1 LTASESASANRW
13 PGLLGSAALL
23 LICVAVYA
31 PALPGDFV
39 WDDDT
44 HLLDNP
50 VLDEDGLYKVW
61 FTPPERINYWPVTF
75 TSYWVEYQLWGFDP
89 FGYHVV
95 NVLIHAL
102 NAILLWRV
110 LNLLR
115 LPYSWL
121 VALLF
126 AVHPV
131 NVESVAWIAQRK
143 SLLSMFFA
151 MLSLLFFLRYEAQR
165 RIGLYALAVAG
176 FGAAMLSKGSAAPLP
191 AVFLLCAW
199 WHRGGITRRDVL
211 TTAPFFAITALLSL
225 IEISAQ
231 DVVAGATVVRS
242 EDMITRL
249 ATSGWVWWFY
259 VWKAV
264 VPTGLCFVYPRWQV
278 DSAELLSW
286 LPFVGVAVMLAVP
299 FWRRE
304 TWGRHVLFGLVSFGL
319 MLSPVLGFF
328 DIYYMRYSYVADHY
342 QYMAL
347 PGMLALMICGLGTL
361 ATGSHRVSSRIV
373 TGIALAVALVF
384 AISSTELAAS
394 YRSAEG
400 LWRDTIA
407 KNPDAFLAQYNLAHL
422 LQLEGRLDEAEHHYR
437 EALRIDSDDSTTHS
451 NLGKLAQDRGQPRRA
466 IRLYRRALELDPANL
481 DAHNNMAVMLV
492 RLGDVEAALS
502 HLRSALEIEP
512 DSATVHY
519 NLAELSE
526 RSKRFEDALAHYQR
540 VKEIDPSIAPDK
552 VSAGIARS
560 RAALDPSQ

>member
-1 LTASESASANRW
+1 LVASETSSSNSWPRW
-13 PGLLGSAALL
+13 LGGAALL

-50 VLDEDGLYKVW
+50 VLEEDGLYKVW
-61 FTPPERINYWPVTF
+61 FTPPERINYWPATF
-75 TSYWVEYQLWGFDP
+75 TSYWIEYQLWGFDP

-143 SLLSMFFA
+143 SLLSMLFA
-151 MLSLLFFLRYEAQR
+151 MISLLFFLRHEAER
-165 RIGLYALAVAG
+165 RWELYVLAVVG
-176 FGAAMLSKGSAAPLP
+176 FCLAMLSKASAAPLP
-191 AVFLLCAW
+191 AVLLLCAW
-199 WHRGGITRRDVL
+199 WQRGAITRRDIMA
-211 TTAPFFAITALLSL
+211 TIPFFAITAVLSL

-231 DVVAGATVVRS
+231 DVVAGSTVVRE
-242 EDMITRL
+242 EDLVTRL
-249 ATSGWVWWFY
+249 VTSGWVWWFY
-259 VWKAV
+259 VSKAM
-264 VPTGLCFVYPRWQV
+264 VPMGICLVYPRWEI
-278 DSAELLSW
+278 DSAEFITW
-286 LPFVGVAVMLAVP
+286 LPLVLVGVTLAIP
-299 FWRRE
+299 FWQRRG
-304 TWGRHVLFGLVSFGL
+304 WGRHALFGLVYFGL

-347 PGMLALMICGLGTL
+347 PGMLALMVCGLGVL
-361 ATGSHRVSSRIV
+361 ATQYFRVSAGVV
-373 TGIALAVALVF
+373 TGIALTVALVF
-384 AISSTELAAS
+384 SISSSVLSAS
-394 YRSAEG
+394 YRGAEG

-407 KNPDAFLAQYNLAHL
+407 KNPEAFLAQYNLAHL
-422 LQLEGRLDEAEHHYR
+422 LQLEGRLDEAESHYR
-437 EALRIDSDDSTTHS
+437 EALRIEPDDAATHS
-451 NLGKLAQDRGQPRRA
+451 NLGKLAQDRGQPLRA
-466 IRLYRRALELDPANL
+466 IRFYRLALDLDPANL

-492 RLGDVEAALS
+492 RQGKIEAALS
-502 HLRSALEIEP
+502 HLRSALEIDP
-512 DSATVHY
+512 SSATVHY
-519 NLAELSE
+519 NIAELSE
-526 RSKRFEDALAHYQR
+526 RLERFEDALVHYQR
-540 VKEIDPSIAPDK
+540 VNELDPSIAPEK
-552 VSAGIARS
+552 VSAGLARS
-560 RAALDPSQ
+560 RAALDPHR